1 MFIRP
6 FRPGM
11 VGAHA
16 RLSRAAPLGLE
27 PVWRYSPHMSS
38 SLSEQPALK
47 PSSLPPGTTA
57 WVLASGK
64 VGHEVHC
71 LGIARALGL
80 EPQLKQVTPRALFAA
95 LSPFGPIDPRDSARR
110 PGSLLAPPFPDI
122 IFAAGRVTV
131 PYLRHLRRA
140 SGGRAFTVFL
150 QDPRTG
156 PGTADL
162 LWVPEHDKLRGEN
175 VVVTL
180 TSPHP
185 LRPHVLEAAR
195 QSPDTR
201 LAGLPHPRIAMV
213 LGGPSAHHRFEDA
226 DVAALVRIA
235 MDLAAAG
242 CGVMVT
248 PSRRTPDHLTR
259 ALARALAGKPA
270 FVWDGTGDN
279 PYAAMIALSDAIIVT
294 GDSVNMVGEALAAGV
309 PVQVYEPSG
318 GHPKIAGFIEKL
330 VQAGH
335 VRRWAGG
342 LERWDNPPLDATSLI
357 SEQIARR
364 YAAFRASPKG

>member
-1 MFIRP
+1 
-6 FRPGM
+6 M
-11 VGAHA
+11 VA
-16 RLSRAAPLGLE
+16 RQPSRRSPHPPLGLK
-27 PVWRYSPHMSS
+27 PVWRYSPQMMSPKRA
-38 SLSEQPALK
+38 QPDLTSAA
-47 PSSLPPGTTA
+47 LPPGTTA

-71 LGIARALGL
+71 IGIARELGL
-80 EPQLKQVTPRALFAA
+80 EPVLKQVAPRALFGA
-95 LSPFGPIDPRDSARR
+95 LSPFGPIDPRDSAKR

-122 IFAAGRVTV
+122 VFAAGRVTV

-140 SGGRAFTVFL
+140 SGGRTFTVFL

-162 LWVPEHDKLRGEN
+162 LWVPEHDKLRGDN

-195 QSPDTR
+195 KNPDTR
-201 LAGLPHPRIAMV
+201 LAALPHPRLAMV

-235 MDLAAAG
+235 SDLAAAG

-248 PSRRTPDHLTR
+248 PSRRTPASLTK
-259 ALARALAGKPA
+259 ALAEALAGYPA

-279 PYAAMIALSDAIIVT
+279 PYGAMIALADAIVVT
-294 GDSVNMVGEALAAGV
+294 GDSVNMVGEALVAGV

-330 VQAGH
+330 AQAGH

-342 LERWDNPPLDATSLI
+342 LERWDNPPLDATSV
-357 SEQIARR
+357 IAGEVVRR
-364 YAAFRASPKG
+364 YSAFRASPQR

>member
-1 MFIRP
+1 
-6 FRPGM
+6 
-11 VGAHA
+11 
-16 RLSRAAPLGLE
+16 
-27 PVWRYSPHMSS
+27 
-38 SLSEQPALK
+38 
-47 PSSLPPGTTA
+47 
-57 WVLASGK
+57 
-64 VGHEVHC
+64 
-71 LGIARALGL
+71 
-80 EPQLKQVTPRALFAA
+80 
-95 LSPFGPIDPRDSARR
+95 
-110 PGSLLAPPFPDI
+110 
-122 IFAAGRVTV
+122 VTV

-140 SGGRAFTVFL
+140 SGGRTFTVFL

-156 PGTADL
+156 PGTADM

-195 QSPDTR
+195 RNPDPR
-201 LAGLPHPRIAMV
+201 LANLPHPRVAMV
-213 LGGPSAHHRFEDA
+213 LGGPSAHHRFEDK

-235 MDLAAAG
+235 GDLAAAG

-248 PSRRTPDHLTR
+248 PSRRTPASLTK
-259 ALARALAGKPA
+259 ALAQALAGKPA
-270 FVWDGTGDN
+270 FIWDGTGAN
-279 PYAAMIALSDAIIVT
+279 PYTAIIALADSIVLT
-294 GDSVNMVGEALAAGV
+294 GDSVNMVGEALVAGA

-330 VQAGH
+330 AQAGH
-335 VRRWAGG
+335 VRRWAGH

-357 SEQIARR
+357 AGEIARR

>member
-1 MFIRP
+1 MTSP
-6 FRPGM
+6 
-11 VGAHA
+11 A
-16 RLSRAAPLGLE
+16 RTPSPTSPAA
-27 PVWRYSPHMSS
+27 
-38 SLSEQPALK
+38 
-47 PSSLPPGTTA
+47 LPPGTSA

-71 LGIARALGL
+71 IGIARELGL
-80 EPQLKQVTPRALFAA
+80 EPVLKPVAPRAVFGA

-122 IFAAGRVTV
+122 VFAAGRVTV

-140 SGGRAFTVFL
+140 SGGRTFTVFL

-156 PGTADL
+156 AGTADM
-162 LWVPEHDKLRGEN
+162 LWAPEHDRLRGEN

-185 LRPHVLEAAR
+185 LRPHVLEGAR
-195 QSPDTR
+195 QNPDPR
-201 LAGLPHPRIAMV
+201 LAALPHPRVAMV
-213 LGGPSAHHRFEDA
+213 LGGPSAHHRFEDK

-235 MDLAAAG
+235 GDLAASG

-248 PSRRTPDHLTR
+248 PSRRTPDSLTK
-259 ALARALAGKPA
+259 ALAQALEGKPA
-270 FVWDGTGDN
+270 FVWDGTGAN
-279 PYAAMIALSDAIIVT
+279 PYAAIIALADSIVVT
-294 GDSVNMVGEALAAGV
+294 GDSVNMVGEALVAGV

-335 VRRWAGG
+335 VRRWAGA
-342 LERWDNPPLDATSLI
+342 LERWDNPPLDATSV
-357 SEQIARR
+357 IAGEIVRR
-364 YAAFRASPKG
+364 YSAFRASPKG

>member
-1 MFIRP
+1 MTSP
-6 FRPGM
+6 VPTP
-11 VGAHA
+11 
-16 RLSRAAPLGLE
+16 SPTSPAA
-27 PVWRYSPHMSS
+27 
-38 SLSEQPALK
+38 
-47 PSSLPPGTTA
+47 LPPGTSA

-71 LGIARALGL
+71 IGIARELGL
-80 EPQLKQVTPRALFAA
+80 EPVLKPVAPRALFGA

-122 IFAAGRVTV
+122 VFAAGRVTV

-140 SGGRAFTVFL
+140 SGGRTFTVFL

-156 PGTADL
+156 PGTADM
-162 LWVPEHDKLRGEN
+162 LWVPEHDRLRAEN

-185 LRPHVLEAAR
+185 LRPHVLAAAR
-195 QSPDTR
+195 RTPDPR
-201 LAGLPHPRIAMV
+201 LAALPHPRVAMV
-213 LGGPSAHHRFEDA
+213 LGGPSAHHRFEDK

-235 MDLAAAG
+235 GDLAASG

-248 PSRRTPDHLTR
+248 PSRRTPDSLTK
-259 ALARALAGKPA
+259 ALAQALEGKPA
-270 FVWDGTGDN
+270 FVWDGTGAN
-279 PYAAMIALSDAIIVT
+279 PYAAIIALADSIVVT
-294 GDSVNMVGEALAAGV
+294 GDSVNMVGEALVAGV

-335 VRRWAGG
+335 VRRWAGQ

-357 SEQIARR
+357 ASEIARR
-364 YAAFRASPKG
+364 YSAFRAASPNS

>member
-1 MFIRP
+1 MTSPTPKFQAP
-6 FRPGM
+6 SPPGM
-11 VGAHA
+11 
-16 RLSRAAPLGLE
+16 
-27 PVWRYSPHMSS
+27 
-38 SLSEQPALK
+38 
-47 PSSLPPGTTA
+47 PPRTTA

-71 LGIARALGL
+71 LGIARELGL
-80 EPQLKQVTPRALFAA
+80 EPMLKQVAPRALFSA

-110 PGSLLAPPFPDI
+110 PGGLLAPPFPDI
-122 IFAAGRVTV
+122 AFAAGRVTV

-140 SGGRAFTVFL
+140 SGGRTFTVFL

-156 PGTADL
+156 PGTADMI
-162 LWVPEHDKLRGEN
+162 WVPEHDRLRGEN

-195 QSPDTR
+195 RNPDPR
-201 LAGLPHPRIAMV
+201 LAALPHLRVAMV
-213 LGGPSAHHRFEDA
+213 LGGPSAHHRFEDK

-248 PSRRTPDHLTR
+248 PSRRTPASLTK
-259 ALARALAGKPA
+259 ALAEALADKPA

-279 PYAAMIALSDAIIVT
+279 PYAAMIALADAIVVT
-294 GDSVNMVGEALAAGV
+294 GDSVNMMGEALVAGV

-318 GHPKIAGFIEKL
+318 GHPKIAGFVEKL
-330 VQAGH
+330 VRAGH

-357 SEQIARR
+357 AEEITRR
-364 YAAFRASPKG
+364 YNALRASPKG

>member
-1 MFIRP
+1 MTSHP
-6 FRPGM
+6 SKPP
-11 VGAHA
+11 
-16 RLSRAAPLGLE
+16 AAP
-27 PVWRYSPHMSS
+27 
-38 SLSEQPALK
+38 
-47 PSSLPPGTTA
+47 PSALPPGTTA

-71 LGIARALGL
+71 IGIARELGL
-80 EPQLKQVTPRALFAA
+80 EPLLKQVAPRALFGA
-95 LSPFGPIDPRDSARR
+95 LSPFGPIDPRDSAKR

-122 IFAAGRVTV
+122 VFAAGRVTV

-140 SGGRAFTVFL
+140 SGGRTFTVFL

-156 PGTADL
+156 AGTADM

-195 QSPDTR
+195 RNPDPR
-201 LAGLPHPRIAMV
+201 LAALPHPRVAMV
-213 LGGPSAHHRFEDA
+213 LGGPSAHHRFEDK
-226 DVAALVRIA
+226 DMAALVRIA
-235 MDLAAAG
+235 SDLAASG

-248 PSRRTPDHLTR
+248 PSRRTPASLTK
-259 ALARALAGKPA
+259 ALAQALEGHPA

-279 PYAAMIALSDAIIVT
+279 PYAAIIALADSIVVT
-294 GDSVNMVGEALAAGV
+294 GDSVNMVGEALVAGV

-357 SEQIARR
+357 AGEIARR
-364 YAAFRASPKG
+364 YGAFRASPKG

>member
-1 MFIRP
+1 MT
-6 FRPGM
+6 
-11 VGAHA
+11 
-16 RLSRAAPLGLE
+16 
-27 PVWRYSPHMSS
+27 SPPPTRSAT
-38 SLSEQPALK
+38 PPTA
-47 PSSLPPGTTA
+47 LPPGTTA

-71 LGIARALGL
+71 IGIARELGL
-80 EPQLKQVTPRALFAA
+80 APLLKQVAPRRLFGA

-122 IFAAGRVTV
+122 VFAAGRVTV

-140 SGGRAFTVFL
+140 SGGRTFSVFL

-156 PGTADL
+156 AGAADL

-195 QSPDTR
+195 QNPDPR
-201 LAGLPHPRIAMV
+201 LAALPHPRVAMV
-213 LGGPSAHHRFEDA
+213 LGGPSAHHQFEDK
-226 DVAALVRIA
+226 DVAALARIA
-235 MDLAAAG
+235 TDLAASG

-248 PSRRTPDHLTR
+248 PSRRTPAGLTK
-259 ALARALAGKPA
+259 ALAEALAGYPA
-270 FVWDGTGDN
+270 FVWDGTGEN
-279 PYAAMIALSDAIIVT
+279 PYGPMIALADAIVVT

-309 PVQVYEPSG
+309 PVQLYEPSG

-330 VQAGH
+330 VQRGH
-335 VRRWAGG
+335 VRRWAGQ

-357 SEQIARR
+357 AGEIVRR
-364 YAAFRASPKG
+364 YSAFRASPES

>member
-1 MFIRP
+1 MT
-6 FRPGM
+6 
-11 VGAHA
+11 
-16 RLSRAAPLGLE
+16 
-27 PVWRYSPHMSS
+27 SPQATMT
-38 SLSEQPALK
+38 P
-47 PSSLPPGTTA
+47 PLPPGTTA

-71 LGIARALGL
+71 IGIARELGL
-80 EPQLKQVTPRALFAA
+80 DPVLKHVKPRALFAA
-95 LSPFGPIDPRDSARR
+95 LTPFGPIDPRDSAHR
-110 PGSLLAPPFPDI
+110 PGSLLAAPPFPDLV
-122 IFAAGRVTV
+122 FAAGRVTV

-140 SGGRAFTVFL
+140 SGGRSFTIFL

-156 PGTADL
+156 AGTADL
-162 LWVPEHDKLRGEN
+162 LWVPEHDRLRGEN

-185 LRPHVLEAAR
+185 LRPPVLAAAR
-195 QSPDTR
+195 ANPDPR
-201 LAGLPHPRIAMV
+201 LATLPHPRVAMV
-213 LGGPSAHHRFEDA
+213 LGGPSAHHRFEDK

-235 MDLAAAG
+235 SDLAASG

-248 PSRRTPDHLTR
+248 PSRRTPETLTR
-259 ALARALAGKPA
+259 ALAQALAGQAA
-270 FVWDGTGDN
+270 FVWDGVGEN
-279 PYAAMIALSDAIIVT
+279 PYSAMIALADAIVVT

-335 VRRWAGG
+335 VRRWAGQ
-342 LERWDNPPLDATSLI
+342 LEHWDNPPLDATSLI
-357 SEQIARR
+357 AGEIARR
-364 YAAFRASPKG
+364 YGAFRAASPKS

>member
-1 MFIRP
+1 
-6 FRPGM
+6 M
-11 VGAHA
+11 VG
-16 RLSRAAPLGLE
+16 RQPWSRPPHPPLGLK
-27 PVWRYSPHMSS
+27 PVWRYSPQMTSPTPA
-38 SLSEQPALK
+38 QPDLT
-47 PSSLPPGTTA
+47 PPSLPPGTTA

-71 LGIARALGL
+71 IGIARELGL
-80 EPQLKQVTPRALFAA
+80 DPMLKQVAPRALFGA
-95 LSPFGPIDPRDSARR
+95 LSPFGPIDPRDSARK

-122 IFAAGRVTV
+122 VFAAGRVTV

-140 SGGRAFTVFL
+140 SGGRTFTIFL

-156 PGTADL
+156 AGTADL

-195 QSPDTR
+195 RNPDPR
-201 LAGLPHPRIAMV
+201 LAALPHPRVAMV

-235 MDLAAAG
+235 SDLAAAG

-248 PSRRTPDHLTR
+248 PSRRTPDGLTK
-259 ALARALAGKPA
+259 ALAAALAGKPA
-270 FVWDGTGDN
+270 FVWDGTGEN
-279 PYAAMIALSDAIIVT
+279 PYGAMIALAEAIVVT
-294 GDSVNMVGEALAAGV
+294 GDSVNMVGEALVAGV

-335 VRRWAGG
+335 VRRWTGG
-342 LERWDNPPLDATSLI
+342 LERWDNPPLDATAV
-357 SEQIARR
+357 IAGEITRR